1 MNDKIFYIK
10 HINKTFHKMEKMQRN
25 LHNIAKNYF
34 LLRKKLL
41 LFATFKQNI
50 SKLEVIHLYK
60 EPLSSILQSNTCIYT
75 IYTGKFL
82 IGNSTL

>member
-10 HINKTFHKMEKMQRN
+10 RINKTFHKMEKMQRN

-50 SKLEVIHLYK
+50 SKLEVHAYM
-60 EPLSSILQSNTCIYT
+60 
-75 IYTGKFL
+75 
-82 IGNSTL
+82 